1 MAKALAKE
9 LSYFYIDTGAMYRGV
24 TLFAMKER
32 YVMNGCID
40 ESGLEQALDRLFLTF
55 RFNPSTECSEMHLGG
70 TNIEKEIRNNGSG
83 KKREPCRENTRCK
96 NQTCCV
102 AKKIGRRRQCGDGWQ
117 RYWNCSPPT
126 CRT

>member
-32 YVMNGCID
+32 YVMNGCVD

-70 TNIEKEIRNNGSG
+70 SG
-83 KKREPCRENTRCK
+83 
-96 NQTCCV
+96 
-102 AKKIGRRRQCGDGWQ
+102 I
-117 RYWNCSPPT
+117 
-126 CRT
+126 